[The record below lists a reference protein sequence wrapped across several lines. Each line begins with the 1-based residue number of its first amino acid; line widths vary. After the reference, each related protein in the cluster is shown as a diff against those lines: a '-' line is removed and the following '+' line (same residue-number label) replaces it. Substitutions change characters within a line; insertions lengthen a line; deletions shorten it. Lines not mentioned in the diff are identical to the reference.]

1 MLETALVAGWQ
12 PTIVATSFEHGEAVA
27 LLLGQHMANPVAVY
41 EGSPSSISSG
51 MVQPRLD
58 AVVAE
63 GVVPPM
69 ASQSSGRRSAIA
81 LACQD
86 PNNTG
91 TIVRTAVAMGMD

>member
-1 MLETALVAGWQ
+1 MLEAALIAGWQ
-12 PTIVATSFEHGEAVA
+12 PTVVAASFEHGEAVA
-27 LLLGQHMANPVAVY
+27 LLLGRHMANPTAVY

-63 GVVPPM
+63 GVVPSTSSPG
-69 ASQSSGRRSAIA
+69 SGRRSAIA

-91 TIVRTAVAMGMD
+91 TIVRTAVAMGTN